1 MAETIKL
8 ARLNGWSW
16 KAIVSHV
23 GLGRTKINEIME
35 AERYADEPERVLG
48 ELIHDM
54 IAEAPEAFETP
65 HRFSV
70 VIKGRTVAKISFEG
84 DKKISFEGVKKI
96 GFEADKMIGFEG
108 GNKNSFG
115 VEETAK

>member
-1 MAETIKL
+1 MRSFRRDPAMAETIKL

-16 KAIVSHV
+16 KAIISHV
-23 GLGRTKINEIME
+23 GLGHTKINEIMG

-54 IAEAPEAFETP
+54 IAEATEVFDKL

-70 VIKGRTVAKISFEG
+70 VIKERTVAKISIEG
-84 DKKISFEGVKKI
+84 D
-96 GFEADKMIGFEG
+96 
-108 GNKNSFG
+108 NNNLFG
-115 VEETAK
+115 VGEAAT